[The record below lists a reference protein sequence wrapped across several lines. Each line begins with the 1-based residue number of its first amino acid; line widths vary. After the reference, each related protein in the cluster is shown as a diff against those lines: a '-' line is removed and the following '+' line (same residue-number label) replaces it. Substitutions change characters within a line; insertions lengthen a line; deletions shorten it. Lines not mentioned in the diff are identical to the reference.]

1 LEDVQDPVQ
10 YKSQYDKLISDL
22 NDFNED
28 KSTRINVNGATQ
40 PTAAEIDLY
49 ANLIANHKMA
59 PSDVSSFS
67 RAPGFRP
74 AVLALAQQK
83 LEAQGSNENITDL
96 EQQSQQYRSAS
107 WNTAVRANET
117 VMPNLERVINLVG
130 KIPNGRGIAAVDKV
144 IQGAGIQFGNV
155 PLSSMQSLKDI
166 IATELGNSVGG
177 SNVTSDAARNQAL
190 EALRTA
196 GTPEQVMA
204 ALQTVRSME
213 LSRHSALM
221 SQVGGYGQNRGDN
234 WNSQYNWNPNTNTAK
249 DDPSVKTYNLTSN
262 APLQQK
268 LQGIGM
274 PLTTYYQLY
283 GQAQHPNDPD
293 YQKAH
298 DALVG
303 FGLIK

>member
-1 LEDVQDPVQ
+1 
-10 YKSQYDKLISDL
+10 
-22 NDFNED
+22 
-28 KSTRINVNGATQ
+28 
-40 PTAAEIDLY
+40 
-49 ANLIANHKMA
+49 
-59 PSDVSSFS
+59 
-67 RAPGFRP
+67 
-74 AVLALAQQK
+74 
-83 LEAQGSNENITDL
+83 
-96 EQQSQQYRSAS
+96 
-107 WNTAVRANET
+107 
-117 VMPNLERVINLVG
+117 
-130 KIPNGRGIAAVDKV
+130 
-144 IQGAGIQFGNV
+144 
-155 PLSSMQSLKDI
+155 
-166 IATELGNSVGG
+166 
-177 SNVTSDAARNQAL
+177 
-190 EALRTA
+190 
-196 GTPEQVMA
+196 MA

-293 YQKAH
+293 YQHAH
-298 DALVG
+298 NALVG